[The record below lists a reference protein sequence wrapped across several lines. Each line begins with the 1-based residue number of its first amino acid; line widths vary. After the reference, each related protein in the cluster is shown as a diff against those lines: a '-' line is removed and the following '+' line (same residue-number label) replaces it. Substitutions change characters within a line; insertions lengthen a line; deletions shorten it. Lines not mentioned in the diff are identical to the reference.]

1 MTMGE
6 QQQLDRFDDRIRTF
20 KGQLPTLESAIGAY
34 VAGRKLGWKVL
45 YLVHDKRTIRKY
57 EEILGI
63 RFRDELPADGDLA
76 SKSLAWVMAS
86 KLSNFWK
93 AVSGELKVKDKKG
106 QEHTVRDPTIT

>member
-1 MTMGE
+1 MSERETI
-6 QQQLDRFDDRIRTF
+6 DRFDDRIKAF

-34 VAGRKLGWKVL
+34 VTGRKLGWKVL

-63 RFRDELPADGDLA
+63 RFRDELPADGEHAD
-76 SKSLAWVMAS
+76 KSLAWVMAS

-93 AVSGELKVKDKKG
+93 AVSGELKFKDKKG
-106 QEHTVRDPTIT
+106 KEHTVRDPTLT

>member
-1 MTMGE
+1 MS
-6 QQQLDRFDDRIRTF
+6 DDDKINRFDGQIKKFR
-20 KGQLPTLESAIGAY
+20 GQLPTLESAIGAY

-76 SKSLAWVMAS
+76 DKSLAWVMAS

-106 QEHTVRDPTIT
+106 KEHTVRDPTIT